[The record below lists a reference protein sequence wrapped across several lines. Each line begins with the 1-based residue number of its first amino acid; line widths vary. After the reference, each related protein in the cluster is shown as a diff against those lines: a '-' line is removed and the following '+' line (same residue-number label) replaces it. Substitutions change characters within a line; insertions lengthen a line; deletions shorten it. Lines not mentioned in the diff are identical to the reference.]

1 MQICIL
7 AAEDKEKFDVG
18 LEALLT
24 IICKEVGD
32 EDKLMGVVV
41 PRSVS
46 GKIIGKGGQRVAEL
60 RKEAGANSIVSVDTE
75 TNWLTDGLGE
85 QSVKLKASAHGLN
98 EVIKNLSEMVQD
110 ECDTGNFSEWG
121 STWSHK
127 EETNLTDDWGAAAAD
142 PWGAL
147 AAAATAAAWAAD
159 SWGSRN

>member
-1 MQICIL
+1 M
-7 AAEDKEKFDVG
+7 
-18 LEALLT
+18 
-24 IICKEVGD
+24 
-32 EDKLMGVVV
+32 
-41 PRSVS
+41 
-46 GKIIGKGGQRVAEL
+46 AEL